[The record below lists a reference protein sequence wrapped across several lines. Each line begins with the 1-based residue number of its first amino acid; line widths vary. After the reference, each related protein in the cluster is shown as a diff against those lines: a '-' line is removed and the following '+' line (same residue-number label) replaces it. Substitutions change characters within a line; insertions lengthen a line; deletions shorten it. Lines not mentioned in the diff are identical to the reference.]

1 MSKVVTKT
9 DLINKLAEELNIT
22 KALAGKATNTLISD
36 IKESLGNGDDVQ
48 LMGFGSF
55 TTANRAARM
64 GRNPQT
70 GKPLKIPAKI
80 VPKFKAGKALKE
92 AVD

>member
-9 DLINKLAEELNIT
+9 DLISKLAEELNIT
-22 KALAGKATNTLISD
+22 KALAGKATNSLIDS
-36 IKESLGNGDDVQ
+36 IKDSLGKGEDVQ

-55 TTANRAARM
+55 TTAKRAART

-70 GKPLKIPAKI
+70 GKPLKIPAKT